1 MNICATARP
10 EPVFAFVMRFVG
22 SPLFAVIVCRK
33 FAKAAAFSWYLQRS
47 RNPRSKNCPVGQI
60 NNFLS
65 SPLAK
70 NIPLSLSGKS
80 ALPARAIPPHR
91 RGVCAIVTKREAGC
105 GGRDGA
111 QDERANAYGEV
122 VWS

>member
-1 MNICATARP
+1 MP
-10 EPVFAFVMRFVG
+10 D
-22 SPLFAVIVCRK
+22 
-33 FAKAAAFSWYLQRS
+33 
-47 RNPRSKNCPVGQI
+47 GQI

-65 SPLAK
+65 IPLTK
-70 NIPLSLSGKS
+70 NISLSPSGKS

-105 GGRDGA
+105 DGRGSA
-111 QDERANAYGEV
+111 RDERANAYGEV

>member
-1 MNICATARP
+1 MNICATAKP
-10 EPVFAFVMRFVG
+10 ESVFAFVHAGCWIAPFRRDRVSEVCQG
-22 SPLFAVIVCRK
+22 SGILLAF
-33 FAKAAAFSWYLQRS
+33 AAFPDS
-47 RNPRSKNCPVGQI
+47 RSKNSPTGKSL
-60 NNFLS
+60 NLS
-65 SPLAK
+65 SPPAK
-70 NIPLSLSGKS
+70 NISLSPSGKS